1 MLFIFDWDGTL
12 CNSTMTI
19 TRAMQ
24 LAAKEIGWQVLEDHE
39 VHEIIG
45 LGLPEALRALY
56 PEADDKGLE
65 LLRQTYAKHFIELD
79 QAVPAVLFPGV
90 RDTLDHLK
98 NEGHHLAV
106 ATGKARKGLTRML
119 QMMDMV
125 DYFDATRCADET
137 ASKPNPLMLNELLG
151 HFARKVDE
159 AVMLG
164 DTEFDMGM
172 AKVIDMPRIAVSY
185 GAHHIDRLK
194 KYEPE
199 LCMDH
204 FPELL
209 GWRGVSG
216 L

>member
-24 LAAKEIGWQVLEDHE
+24 SAAKAIGWKVLEDHE
-39 VHEIIG
+39 IHEIIG
-45 LGLPEALRALY
+45 LGLPEALRTLY
-56 PEADDKGLE
+56 PDADDSGLE
-65 LLRQTYAKHFIELD
+65 LLRQTYAQHFIDLD
-79 QAVPAVLFPGV
+79 QAMPAVLFPGV
-90 RDTLDHLK
+90 KETLDALK
-98 NEGHHLAV
+98 EQGHHLAV
-106 ATGKARKGLTRML
+106 ATGKARKGLSRML

-125 DYFDATRCADET
+125 DYFDASRCADET
-137 ASKPNPLMLNELLG
+137 ASKPNPLMLNELLK
-151 HFARKVDE
+151 HFGRRSAE

-172 AKVIDMPRIAVSY
+172 AKAIEMPRIAVSY

-194 KYEPE
+194 KYDPE

-204 FPELL
+204 FPQLL
-209 GWRGVSG
+209 EWRGAKG